1 MPSLPPI
8 LVIARLTMKEMSRR
22 KLLLALLALTA
33 IVVIASGWGF
43 SKLWDVNQQGQP
55 ISPPVVRTIAS
66 QLLILVAFM
75 FAAILG
81 LSAAVVAAPSV
92 YSDVESGLALS
103 MLARPM
109 RRSDLVIGKWLGL
122 ALILLIYTAGAAAAE
137 LIAVDIATGYL
148 PPHPIFLTLFIG
160 GVGLVLLTMSIALST
175 RVSGITGAVIALGA
189 YFMAWVGGIVAGIG
203 SALDNQALITAGTAS
218 KLLVPTD
225 GLWRGAV
232 WAMEPAPALA
242 AARQGGAAAAAF
254 PFAAAAP
261 PPASFLIWS
270 FLWVVAVLAL
280 AVWSFRRR
288 TI

>member
-1 MPSLPPI
+1 MPPVLT
-8 LVIARLTMKEMSRR
+8 IARLTMVEASRR
-22 KLLLALLALTA
+22 KLLLALLVLTL

-43 SKLWDVNQQGQP
+43 SKLWDVSQRGQP
-55 ISPPVVRTIAS
+55 ISPATVRTIAS

-92 YSDVESGLALS
+92 YADVESGLVLS
-103 MLARPM
+103 MLARPI
-109 RRSDLVIGKWLGL
+109 RRSDLLLGKWLGL
-122 ALILLIYTAGAAAAE
+122 AVILLVYTAGAAALE

-148 PPHPIFLTLFIG
+148 PPHPVLLTLFIG
-160 GVGLVLLTMSIALST
+160 SVGLVLLTMAIALST
-175 RVSGITGAVIALGA
+175 RLSGITGAVIVLGA

-203 SALDNQALITAGTAS
+203 AALNNQALITAGTAS
-218 KLLVPTD
+218 RLLVPTD

-242 AARQGGAAAAAF
+242 AARAGGAAAAAF

-261 PPASFLIWS
+261 PPASFLVWS
-270 FLWVVAVLAL
+270 VLWVVVVLAL
-280 AVWSFRRR
+280 AVWSFRHRA
-288 TI
+288 I